1 MNKRLTYNELEVQVT
16 QFRSELA
23 SKDDEVNK
31 IRSSFL
37 SNISHD
43 IRTPMNVIV
52 GFSNLLTDPTYSQ
65 EQVGFF
71 VDEINKNSKE
81 LLRLIDNI
89 ILKAKVENDHVDVNM
104 KMCEISS
111 LMNELYNH
119 FQQKLINGNKS
130 IQLKLIATENYS
142 KNKIFTDPRIMK
154 EILNNLFENAAK
166 YAINGS
172 LEFGY
177 RILRERTAEFF
188 VRDSVLGTNNRNN
201 NGYYKKIYG
210 NVNNALNGEDQH
222 GIGLTISD
230 KLIRLLGGKLTVKST
245 FENGSSFNFT
255 IPLLVEKPV

>member
-1 MNKRLTYNELEVQVT
+1 MNKRLTYKELEGQIT
-16 QFRSELA
+16 QIRGELA

-31 IRSSFL
+31 IKSSFL
-37 SNISHD
+37 SNFSHE

-52 GFSNLLTDPTYSQ
+52 GFSNLLNDSTYNQ
-65 EQVGFF
+65 EQIGFF
-71 VDEINKNSKE
+71 IDEINKSSKE
-81 LLRLIDNI
+81 LLILIDNV
-89 ILKAKVENDHVDVNM
+89 ILTAKVENDNVAVDM
-104 KMCEISS
+104 KMNEINS
-111 LMNELYNH
+111 LMNDLYSH
-119 FQQKLINGNKS
+119 FQQKLKNANKR
-130 IQLKLIATENYS
+130 IELKLISTENYS
-142 KNKIFTDPRIMK
+142 NNKIFTDPRIMK

-177 RILRERTAEFF
+177 RILGEKTAEFF
-188 VRDSVLGTNNRNN
+188 VRDSTQRINNSNNNRF
-201 NGYYKKIYG
+201 YKKING
-210 NVNNALNGEDQH
+210 SDNNALNGGDQH